1 MDSNEAKQ
9 TSTQAAR
16 DNEQHGRISAE
27 VLIASAGMIRKPH
40 EPTLRERPLSEKRF
54 DIALPT
60 FIEIV

>member
-9 TSTQAAR
+9 PSTQAAR
-16 DNEQHGRISAE
+16 DNEQHGITVE
-27 VLIASAGMIRKPH
+27 VLIASAETIRKPH
-40 EPTLRERPLSEKRF
+40 ESTLRERPLSKRRF